1 MNSQNNNAARTAG
14 LRTTYG
20 FSWFDTLMAWCAVLF
35 GYLII
40 RLLPLRSKP
49 AGAALLLL
57 AMYAVAFIWF
67 RKSGVRPSVRS
78 LVFAATGIA
87 MLPAFVLSDL
97 GWLAPLLFFSEL
109 VIWLYFVYSAP
120 GNSVETG
127 VGQYF
132 WLDAAKAVF
141 VMPAASLPALAGAAV
156 GKTRG
161 KGKKVVGTLL
171 WILLGLLAAIIP
183 TLIVTELLSF
193 DENFRQIIK
202 MIFDLDLEWLA
213 DRLMAFLFGL
223 PLAFWGFA
231 AFVSS
236 RQRKLSDKI
245 TGEQCGRV
253 AEAVRVFP
261 APLIYATMTPVL
273 TLYAIFFVSQ
283 WGYYTTAFY
292 GVLPDGFVYSSYA
305 RSGFFQLCAVASLNA
320 LALIF
325 VSISVRRKSRA
336 ERVLLKVYSVI
347 TALFT
352 LILISTA
359 LSKMALY
366 IDAYGL
372 TLKRV
377 YVSWFMIFMVAGFIY
392 AIVAQLTRRFRFNF
406 ALLLTGALMF
416 GAIAYANVSG
426 FIASY
431 NADAYLDGR
440 LGSVDISEIT
450 RMGDSGI
457 PALVKLVEEAEDSK
471 VSREAL
477 KSISEYIANNNK
489 EKKMNI
495 LTFSLPRARA
505 LALLEREGYIEG
517 D

>member
-1 MNSQNNNAARTAG
+1 MPKARRKKDEQSNNNAARP
-14 LRTTYG
+14 LVENYYG

-236 RQRKLSDKI
+236 RQKLSDKI
-245 TGEQCGRV
+245 TGEQCGRG
-253 AEAVRVFP
+253 RGGQSFP

-305 RSGFFQLCAVASLNA
+305 RSGFPALCGGLSQRAGTHLREHIRAA
-320 LALIF
+320 Q
-325 VSISVRRKSRA
+325 KQSRA
-336 ERVLLKVYSVI
+336 GFAQGLFGDNRAVHTYPHCDG
-347 TALFT
+347 ALENG
-352 LILISTA
+352 
-359 LSKMALY
+359 ALY
-366 IDAYGL
+366 DAYGL

-377 YVSWFMIFMVAGFIY
+377 YVSWLLIFMVAGFIY

-406 ALLLTGALMF
+406 ALLLTG
-416 GAIAYANVSG
+416 
-426 FIASY
+426 
-431 NADAYLDGR
+431 R
-440 LGSVDISEIT
+440 
-450 RMGDSGI
+450 
-457 PALVKLVEEAEDSK
+457 
-471 VSREAL
+471 
-477 KSISEYIANNNK
+477 
-489 EKKMNI
+489 
-495 LTFSLPRARA
+495 
-505 LALLEREGYIEG
+505 
-517 D
+517 